1 MRRPPLGP
9 NRQLTAAFVLDLFL
23 SSDKMFLSANKRG
36 MSTGAVSAA
45 FGLILN
51 DGVFDRGFHPPDI
64 IAIQGDCHG

>member
-1 MRRPPLGP
+1 
-9 NRQLTAAFVLDLFL
+9 
-23 SSDKMFLSANKRG
+23 MFLSANKRG

-64 IAIQGDCHG
+64 IAVQGDCHG